1 MFTVTLAACLITIG
15 WCLVLLRRLQ
25 DKRIRLLVGFLGLMS
40 VCPGTRLL
48 RGAGVWAGLEV
59 DLILNVVDLGVTV
72 LCFVS
77 LFVLRLH
84 HAEHRTNKVMLRVK
98 EASGS
103 SKLPSPAPAA
113 ANL

>member
-1 MFTVTLAACLITIG
+1 M
-15 WCLVLLRRLQ
+15 
-25 DKRIRLLVGFLGLMS
+25 
-40 VCPGTRLL
+40 L
-48 RGAGVWAGLEV
+48 RGAGVWAGPEV
-59 DLILNVVDLGVTV
+59 DMILNVIDLGVTV

-103 SKLPSPAPAA
+103 SKLPAPAPAA